1 MGKVIWQP
9 EAVKP
14 EDMKADVPIGERLGS
29 ERLYDPNLPPIRP
42 PTELDT
48 VVRRRGRPRGKRTK
62 NAPTPPQAVLSNV
75 PAESK
80 KAEVNWRDFVANA
93 LQLTGIVAITVG
105 CGLIALWLALVVGGV
120 ALVVLG
126 VATGLNH
133 AE

>member
-1 MGKVIWQP
+1 MGKVT
-9 EAVKP
+9 P
-14 EDMKADVPIGERLGS
+14 EDMTADVPIGERLGS
-29 ERLYDPNLPPIRP
+29 ERLYDPNLPVPPPIRP
-42 PTELDT
+42 ITEFDT